1 MRAAAEA
8 GGTRVAALSAA
19 DEVAVTRFLSGSISY
34 TDIPRLVADAADA
47 APDLPCDSVENI
59 LAADAAGRKLAEEWN
74 S

>member
-1 MRAAAEA
+1 
-8 GGTRVAALSAA
+8 
-19 DEVAVTRFLSGSISY
+19 VAVSRFLAGSISY